1 MDPDSAN
8 ASFPYKLMEMVTS
21 QMAKTTIATVVFSSC
36 YYYETD
42 TNVKVS
48 TVSFSKSDTAVVT
61 LNNAGAPKKKKKTIY
76 LTFDDGPNK
85 GTKNMMDIV
94 QDEEIP
100 VTLFIVGE
108 HVYGSTA
115 QSEIFDSL
123 VSCKYFEIANHSFT
137 HAFKNKFAKFYQ
149 VPDSV
154 VNDFKRCADSLHLTA
169 NIIRTP
175 GRNIWRTQLVNQT
188 DINSSKAAADS
199 LFANGYTITG
209 WDLEWHYDNK
219 LKLKNTS
226 EEMIMQID
234 SMFTNAK
241 TKTSDHLVLL
251 AHDQVYED
259 PADSIELRQFIIKLK
274 AKNEYNFELVSRYPN
289 LKN

>member
-8 ASFPYKLMEMVTS
+8 ACFPYKLMELVTS
-21 QMAKTTIATVVFSSC
+21 QMAKTTIATVVFTSC

-42 TNVKVS
+42 TDAKVS
-48 TVSFSKSDTAVVT
+48 TVNFTKSDTAVVK

-85 GTKNMMDIV
+85 GTKNMMHIV
-94 QDEEIP
+94 QEEEIP

-115 QSEIFDSL
+115 QTAIFDSL
-123 VSCKYFEIANHSFT
+123 VNSKYFEIANHSFT

-154 VNDFKRCADSLHLTA
+154 LKDFKRCADSLHLTA

-175 GRNIWRTQLVNQT
+175 GRNIWRTELINRT

-199 LFANGYTITG
+199 LFANGYTIAG
-209 WDLEWHYDNK
+209 WDLEWHYDNN
-219 LKLKNTS
+219 LKLTNTN
-226 EEMIMQID
+226 EEMLLQID

-241 TKTSDHLVLL
+241 TKTADHLVLL

-259 PADSIELRQFIIKLK
+259 PADSAELRQFIIKLK
-274 AKNEYNFELVSRYPN
+274 AKNDYNFETVSKYPDI
-289 LKN
+289 KN